1 MKNLLLYRL
10 RCKEDKDA
18 TMTLAYRKAFPGHH
32 MRTIDDEGRFVYIL
46 SAICLTLFSRKK
58 NFFLQFLL

>member
-1 MKNLLLYRL
+1 
-10 RCKEDKDA
+10 
-18 TMTLAYRKAFPGHH
+18 MTLAYRKAFPGHH